1 LREQEL
7 LDAVH
12 AGIERDRARRQQ
24 ASLVAELRERFD
36 TLTSRERQI
45 IVLVV
50 SGRAN
55 KQIAYELKLSEMT
68 VKVHRSQIMR
78 KMRAKSLID
87 LVRMADRLGVSAE
100 KS

>member
-1 LREQEL
+1 MIPL
-7 LDAVH
+7 
-12 AGIERDRARRQQ
+12 GARSK
-24 ASLVAELRERFD
+24 SLHYKVIGGRGGWPVA
-36 TLTSRERQI
+36 
-45 IVLVV
+45 LVV
-50 SGRAN
+50 SGRTN